1 MKIMIFTLLC
11 LAGTLANAES
21 HEELIDRAFASME
34 LNLRDYWAYTETSTD
49 DDGTSVAR
57 HDPRRLE
64 GERWVLAS
72 VDGRAPTEDELEDF
86 DEEKN
91 RGRDGDSDDEDDNS
105 MSRKSFVED
114 GSLELLEET
123 DTHWLFAFKP
133 VAGDED
139 KASFLKNVDGTL
151 RVIKDGHYVGQ
162 IRMRNSKPI
171 KPGKGVKLEV
181 FNTQLDFAPISEGGP
196 ALPQTVDTHVKGR
209 AMLLISF
216 NEKAH
221 IEYSDFQKVV
231 Q

>member
-1 MKIMIFTLLC
+1 MRILTLAVLS
-11 LAGTLANAES
+11 LTGTLAYAES
-21 HEELIDRAFASME
+21 YEELIDSAFASME
-34 LNLRDYWAYTETSTD
+34 LNLRDHWAYTETSTD

-91 RGRDGDSDDEDDNS
+91 RDRDSDSDDEDDNS
-105 MSRKSFVED
+105 MNRKSLVED

-133 VAGDED
+133 VADDED
-139 KASFLKNVDGTL
+139 NAKFLKKVDGTL
-151 RVIKDGHYVGQ
+151 TVIKDGHYVGQ
-162 IRMRNSKPI
+162 IRMQNSKPI

-181 FNTQLDFAPISEGGP
+181 FNTQLDFAPITEGGP
-196 ALPQTVDTHVKGR
+196 ALPQTINTHVKGR

>member
-1 MKIMIFTLLC
+1 MRILTLAVLS
-11 LAGTLANAES
+11 LTGTLAYAES
-21 HEELIDRAFASME
+21 HEDLIDRAFASME
-34 LNLRDYWAYTETSTD
+34 LNLRDHWAYTETSTD

-91 RGRDGDSDDEDDNS
+91 RDRDSDSDDEDDNS
-105 MSRKSFVED
+105 MNRKSLVED

-133 VAGDED
+133 VADDED
-139 KASFLKNVDGTL
+139 NAKFLKKVDGMLT
-151 RVIKDGHYVGQ
+151 VIKDGHYVGQ
-162 IRMRNSKPI
+162 IRMQNSKPI

-181 FNTQLDFAPISEGGP
+181 FNTQLDFAPITEGGP
-196 ALPQTVDTHVKGR
+196 ALPQTISTHVKGR